1 LTTDMLTLAS
11 ATSNTYLPDA
21 PKLTAYTASYF

>member
-1 LTTDMLTLAS
+1 MLTLAS
-11 ATSNTYLPDA
+11 ATSNTYLPGA